1 MFIFIYILHIYIYI
15 SRNWTSACV
24 RVCERDFFLF
34 ANVLVVMKIKLE
46 IKDRKSKG
54 LITSVEYLKRKILIF
69 ELTCIE
75 ELFSSS
81 EDMVST
87 NNPWHE
93 LREQLM
99 HIDENILPSAPFLK
113 EDKSNDSH
121 WIEFDLDVFLGD
133 KINKNIGC
141 WITIKK
147 YHQSIVIANICNNYD
162 GLLRPFDIILTFN
175 DIHFNGI
182 NEETAQCIIQAH
194 QIKPIKMRLRRLQPS
209 TLETIEFNLEKQGLF
224 DSGKLGCTID
234 GGIDQTK
241 SIDPGIFIRGIQS
254 GSRAANNGRL
264 RIGDRLMQISNT
276 YTTVNLQC
284 IQLNYALKLIQRMRK
299 ESTMITLVVAHQM

>member
-1 MFIFIYILHIYIYI
+1 
-15 SRNWTSACV
+15 
-24 RVCERDFFLF
+24 
-34 ANVLVVMKIKLE
+34 
-46 IKDRKSKG
+46 
-54 LITSVEYLKRKILIF
+54 
-69 ELTCIE
+69 
-75 ELFSSS
+75 
-81 EDMVST
+81 MVST

-113 EDKSNDSH
+113 EEKFNDNH

-141 WITIKK
+141 WITIKE

-175 DIHFNGI
+175 DINFNGI
-182 NEETAQCIIQAH
+182 NEETARCIIQAH
-194 QIKPIKMRLRRLQPS
+194 QIKPIKIRLRRLQPS
-209 TLETIEFNLEKQGLF
+209 TLETIEFNLEKKDRF

-241 SIDPGIFIRGIQS
+241 STDPGIFIRGIRS
-254 GSRAANNGRL
+254 GSRAAKNGRL

-284 IQLNYALKLIQRMRK
+284 IELHYALKLIQRMRK